1 MGLVRSLVSIGFTP
15 AAASFTRRWCGEGNF
30 GLGMSRSCSTS
41 GLPGAVA
48 RMAFIVVFM
57 AKLMR
62 FGMLDLRNQF
72 CEFDH
77 VWKYFRHIVHG
88 DFVRRIARRGD
99 RLHCR
104 RLPAG
109 AGVKRG
115 RPPA

>member
-15 AAASFTRRWCGEGNF
+15 AAASFTRRWCGDGNS

-48 RMAFIVVFM
+48 KMAFIVGSM
-57 AKLMR
+57 AELMR

-77 VWKYFRHIVHG
+77 VWKYLRHIVHD
-88 DFVRRIARRGD
+88 DFVRRIARRSN
-99 RLHCR
+99 RLR
-104 RLPAG
+104 GGRLPERS
-109 AGVKRG
+109 GVKRG